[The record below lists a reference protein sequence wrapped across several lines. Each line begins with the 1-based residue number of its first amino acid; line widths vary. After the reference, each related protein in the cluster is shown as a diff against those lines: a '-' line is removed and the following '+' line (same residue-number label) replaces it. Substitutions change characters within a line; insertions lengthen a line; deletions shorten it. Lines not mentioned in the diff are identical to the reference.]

1 MQQTLLALAALLIA
15 TLLSF
20 NHQQSQIRTQG
31 QIFRAELQRMALGVA
46 KQTIEVVRSRKFDQN
61 IDNPDDPDMENIPE
75 GFAPVNDGKGACG
88 ALLSGGEAEG
98 CKAVEQFHEQSGTVP
113 FVLPDDR
120 EITFE
125 ARVEVFYVCSD
136 MERASEGDCT
146 APTRW
151 KEVVIEV
158 QDQPDS
164 GEPRLN
170 SPVTFSEVLAFS

>member
-20 NHQQSQIRTQG
+20 NHQQSQVRTQQ
-31 QIFRAELQRMALGVA
+31 QIFRAELQQMALGVG
-46 KQTIEVVRSRKFDQN
+46 KQTMEVVRSRTFDQN
-61 IDNPDDPDMENIPE
+61 IEDPADPDMEDVPE
-75 GFAPVNDGKGACG
+75 GFATLDDGKGACE

-98 CKAVEQFHEQSGTVP
+98 CKAVEQFHEQSGTVS
-113 FVLPDDR
+113 FRLPDDR
-120 EITFE
+120 EINFE
-125 ARVEVFYVCSD
+125 ARVEVHYVCSD
-136 MERASEGDCT
+136 MERSSEGDCT

-170 SPVTFSEVLAFS
+170 SPVTYSEVLAFS